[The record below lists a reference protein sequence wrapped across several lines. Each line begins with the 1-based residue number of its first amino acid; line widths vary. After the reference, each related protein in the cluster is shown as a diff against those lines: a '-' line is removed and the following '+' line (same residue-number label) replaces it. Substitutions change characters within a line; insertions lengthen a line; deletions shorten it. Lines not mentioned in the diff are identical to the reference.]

1 MLNGSSCLCEVRA
14 SGGFRPWD
22 GAAARRLKPQG
33 AGATVEGPFKGGGRR
48 KRATRRT
55 RRSGPASLLGG
66 SAWLSGG
73 FFFVLW
79 LCCAP
84 TALICREDE
93 FTDFVN
99 RWSLCRFFSGEAL
112 CQVRAALCAS
122 PRCFSC
128 SMGAPQ
134 GSNIALTAVLREA
147 ESAYRAAPI
156 RAVSSSPE
164 SPPVALRCG
173 LSGADFRG
181 QKTRPIARAQNRDIP
196 RPSSVLAPYM
206 STRERKY

>member
-1 MLNGSSCLCEVRA
+1 MGRRRGA
-14 SGGFRPWD
+14 SL
-22 GAAARRLKPQG
+22 GAA
-33 AGATVEGPFKGGGRR
+33 GRR
-48 KRATRRT
+48 RDG
-55 RRSGPASLLGG
+55 RRSLRRRGTPETRSSTNSPLGPSILLGG

-156 RAVSSSPE
+156 RAGGSSPE
-164 SPPVALRCG
+164 SPSVALRCG
-173 LSGADFRG
+173 KSGADFG
-181 QKTRPIARAQNRDIP
+181 QKTQPITARVK
-196 RPSSVLAPYM
+196 PSSD
-206 STRERKY
+206 